1 MVKRKTII
9 LNGNDLPTVKAITD
23 TISRL
28 RKDYTLLFKLRG
40 SNDVEEPDSFK
51 SVISFLE
58 MLVKREKKN
67 LPKEKKFIDN
77 HLEIMIDIVAAHLIS
92 MDDWELKRTIE
103 ETKLKELFGDKD
115 GEQDNY

>member
-9 LNGNDLPTVKAITD
+9 LNGNDLPTVKAIID

-28 RKDYTLLFKLRG
+28 RKDYSLLSKIRG
-40 SNDVEEPDSFK
+40 SSDVEEPASFK

-67 LPKEKKFIDN
+67 LPKEKEFIDN
-77 HLEIMIDIVAAHLIS
+77 HFEVMIDMVAARLLD
-92 MDDWELKRTIE
+92 MEDWELKRTVE
-103 ETKLKELFGDKD
+103 ETKLKELFGGKD
-115 GEQDNY
+115 CE